1 MTKKAKAVP
10 GRKKLSFH
18 RTSWLVLHN
27 GDQERWSRRHGIERF
42 SYPCSDCGMVLT
54 TTIPFASGEMR
65 GLVAPKCV
73 CGNEGTPYCIVGIPG
88 L

>member
-1 MTKKAKAVP
+1 MVKVVP
-10 GRKKLSFH
+10 GQKKPSFH

-27 GDQERWSRRHGIERF
+27 GDPERWARRHAIEPF
-42 SYPCSDCGMVLT
+42 SHPCSDCGAELM
-54 TTIPFASGEMR
+54 TTIPFMVRYSEMR
-65 GLVAPKCV
+65 GLVAQKCV